1 MLHAFRPQD
10 SWSDFSCPVCFKRRV
25 GTADLGSNHPC
36 DDSWSSIRSFTF
48 FFWEPLY
55 WWFYQCR
62 KWWGASTK
70 NIPLVLN
77 NYVWCLMSFIIVFL
91 VFKNFEKTSH
101 CYCSFPRV
109 VIDSVLVEKKS
120 FQTWLS
126 SIELVS
132 LSKFYMLHGRLSK
145 IALSAGI
152 FLWKISCCREPLQI
166 FRSYREILQDILKQV
181 PEFSN

>member
-1 MLHAFRPQD
+1 MLLNLKSHEVTSAAQFA
-10 SWSDFSCPVCFKRRV
+10 SRV
-25 GTADLGSNHPC
+25 GWELLIWDPTILATISEVANVV
-36 DDSWSSIRSFTF
+36 SRF

-55 WWFYQCR
+55 WRFYHCR

-70 NIPLVLN
+70 NIPLLLN
-77 NYVWCLMSFIIVFL
+77 NYVWCLLSFIIVFL
-91 VFKNFEKTSH
+91 VLKNFEKTSH

-109 VIDSVLVEKKS
+109 VVDSVLVEKKS

-132 LSKFYMLHGRLSK
+132 LSKFYMLHGLLSK

-166 FRSYREILQDILKQV
+166 FRSCREFLQEILKQV
-181 PEFSN
+181 PEFSI